1 MLAGELHRCTLDM
14 RNAGTLPLQGIKLLI
29 SHPDVHCPASNAEL
43 QADNAEV
50 AGGEAAIISC
60 VCMRHLLISS
70 SLNCNRLSQA
80 AFFRICW

>member
-1 MLAGELHRCTLDM
+1 MLAGELHCCTLDM

-50 AGGEAAIISC
+50 AEGEAGITAC
-60 VCMRHLLISS
+60 VWMRHLLISS
-70 SLNCNRLSQA
+70 RLNCDWLSQA
-80 AFFRICW
+80 AVLGSCS

>member
-1 MLAGELHRCTLDM
+1 MLQRPPQMLAGELHRCTLDM

-50 AGGEAAIISC
+50 AEG
-60 VCMRHLLISS
+60 
-70 SLNCNRLSQA
+70 
-80 AFFRICW
+80 